1 MLEIIGV
8 GLFFIIF
15 AGLVIYAL
23 VSKGK
28 KETAKKVFSE
38 PLNKD
43 EKDMVYLESRVR
55 EKRGKV

>member
-1 MLEIIGV
+1 MLEIIGIS
-8 GLFFIIF
+8 LFFIIV
-15 AGLVIYAL
+15 AVLIIYAL
-23 VSKGK
+23 CAKGK
-28 KETAKKVFSE
+28 KATAKKVFSE